1 MIVADASAVVEVL
14 LNSPAGEQIG
24 DRLLDPKE
32 TIAAPHLLDL
42 EVLQVL
48 RCYNLGGELD
58 SVRAEMAIEDFT
70 DLPIARY
77 PHEPL
82 ITRIW
87 ELRDNLTAYDA
98 AYVALA
104 EALDAPLLT
113 RDIRLAESPTHTARI
128 ELI

>member
-1 MIVADASAVVEVL
+1 MRPPSSRYYLYSAV
-14 LNSPAGEQIG
+14 GEQIA
-24 DRLLDPKE
+24 DRLLDSQE
-32 TIAAPHLLDL
+32 TITAPHLLDL

-48 RCYNLGGELD
+48 RRYHLGGELD

-70 DLPIARY
+70 DLLIVRY

-82 ITRIW
+82 IPRIW

-113 RDIRLAESPTHTARI
+113 RDTRLAESQTHTARV